1 VLTLPTAPKAHAPA
15 RGASASAEVV
25 TEPRRSGRICGPPK
39 KYGDKVLFL
48 DNDEPTTYKEVMMGP
63 DSIKMA

>member
-1 VLTLPTAPKAHAPA
+1 VPEALAPA
-15 RGASASAEVV
+15 RGASASAEGLI
-25 TEPRRSGRICGPPK
+25 EPHISGRLRGPPE

-48 DNDEPTTYKEVMMGP
+48 DNNKPATYKEVMMGP